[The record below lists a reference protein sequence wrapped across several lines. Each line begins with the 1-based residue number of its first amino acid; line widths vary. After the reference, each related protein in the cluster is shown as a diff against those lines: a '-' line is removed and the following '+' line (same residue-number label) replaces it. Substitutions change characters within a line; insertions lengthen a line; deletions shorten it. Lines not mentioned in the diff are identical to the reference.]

1 MIKRKNDQKTEMR
14 KEIRGGPGEVRM
26 THHLQKED
34 FTAKCRLCAKLVL
47 PPGSGIG
54 LHEHKDE
61 DEVFIIQQGKGEM
74 DDNGKKIEINAG
86 DAVITGKGSTHSI
99 LNTGNEDLI
108 VTAIIIQ
115 Y

>member
-1 MIKRKNDQKTEMR
+1 MIRRKNEQR
-14 KEIRGGPGEVRM
+14 VEIRQAMRGGPGETRI
-26 THHLQKED
+26 THYLDKED

-54 LHEHKDE
+54 LHDHKDE
-61 DEVFIIQQGKGEM
+61 DEVYIIQQGTGEM
-74 DDNGKKIEINAG
+74 DDNGAKIKIEAG
-86 DAVITGKGSTHSI
+86 DAIVTGKGGAHSI
-99 LNTGNEDLI
+99 TNTGKEDLV